1 MALERLVKKPQLPYV
16 VIVLIVLFAKRYLTP
31 NLGPQGF
38 YFSYWTFLIIILVAY
53 LTTTLIS
60 KRIEASKLHLTGFIF
75 LLVSM
80 FVPSSNELVSL
91 ILVIF
96 GSTLL
101 ASPTVKGETGDD

>member
-1 MALERLVKKPQLPYV
+1 
-16 VIVLIVLFAKRYLTP
+16 
-31 NLGPQGF
+31 
-38 YFSYWTFLIIILVAY
+38 
-53 LTTTLIS
+53 
-60 KRIEASKLHLTGFIF
+60 
-75 LLVSM
+75 M